1 MLLPERIMEIE
12 IGNFTRVEGKSV
24 YAEVTIYT
32 DPDSG
37 GENVSLYLKLP
48 YEAET
53 TLAELEKVV
62 KAQAIKQMRSAADW
76 LAAQSD

>member
-1 MLLPERIMEIE
+1 MEID
-12 IGNFTRVEGKSV
+12 IGSFTRVEENNV

-48 YEAET
+48 YQVET
-53 TLAELEKVV
+53 TLAELEKLA
-62 KAQAIKQMRSAADW
+62 KREAIKQMRAAADW
-76 LAAQSD
+76 LAENSV

>member
-1 MLLPERIMEIE
+1 MEID
-12 IGNFTRVEGKSV
+12 IGHFTRVKGDTV

-48 YEAET
+48 YQHEA
-53 TLAELEKVV
+53 TLAELEELAK
-62 KAQAIKQMRSAADW
+62 KEAFKQMRSAADW
-76 LAAQSD
+76 LAKNSC

>member
-1 MLLPERIMEIE
+1 MEID
-12 IGNFTRVEGKSV
+12 IGSFTRVEGKGV

-48 YEAET
+48 YEVET
-53 TLAELEKVV
+53 TLAELEKLA
-62 KAQAIKQMRSAADW
+62 KSEAIRQMRVTADW
-76 LAAQSD
+76 LAENCD

>member
-1 MLLPERIMEIE
+1 MEIE

-37 GENVSLYLKLP
+37 GENVALYLKLP
-48 YEAET
+48 YEVET
-53 TLAELEKVV
+53 TLAELEKLA
-62 KAQAIKQMRSAADW
+62 KTEAIKQMRSAADW
-76 LAAQSD
+76 LDTKAD

>member
-1 MLLPERIMEIE
+1 MEIDV
-12 IGNFTRVEGKSV
+12 GNFTRVKGNAV

-48 YEAET
+48 YKHET
-53 TLAELEKVV
+53 TLADLEALAKNE
-62 KAQAIKQMRSAADW
+62 AIKQMRAAADW
-76 LAAQSD
+76 LAKNLA

>member
-1 MLLPERIMEIE
+1 MEIE
-12 IGNFTRVEGKSV
+12 IGSFTRVEEKSV

-48 YEAET
+48 YEVEI
-53 TLAELEKVV
+53 TLAELEKLA
-62 KAQAIKQMRSAADW
+62 KTEAIKKMRSAADW
-76 LAAQSD
+76 LAEKAG

>member
-1 MLLPERIMEIE
+1 MEID
-12 IGNFTRVEGKSV
+12 IGSFTRVEGNNV

-48 YEAET
+48 YQVET
-53 TLAELEKVV
+53 TLAELEKLA
-62 KAQAIKQMRSAADW
+62 KREAIKQMRAAADW
-76 LAAQSD
+76 LAENSV

>member
-1 MLLPERIMEIE
+1 MEIE
-12 IGNFTRVEGKSV
+12 IGSFTRVKGESV

-48 YEAET
+48 YEVET
-53 TLAELEKVV
+53 TLAELEKLAKTV
-62 KAQAIKQMRSAADW
+62 AIKQMRSAADW
-76 LAAQSD
+76 LDKKAD